1 MFVGL
6 LFYIPELAQGT
17 YRKSKIS
24 NPWRRWKNCCC
35 CCCGCIPIMTPTP
48 WFSKNHHN
56 LQNLSKEN
64 VIVFCFFLPNPIWG
78 TLKYFSHNTL
88 CLWVSFSTSLSKHKA
103 HIENPKFLTP
113 GGGEIIIV
121 VVIIVGY
128 YIQWC
133 PRKALRE
140 ATPSSVCSLASA
152 QDSKLQDLWG
162 L

>member
-6 LFYIPELAQGT
+6 LSYIPEQAQGRC
-17 YRKSKIS
+17 RKSKIS
-24 NPWRRWKNCCC
+24 NPWRRWKSCCC
-35 CCCGCIPIMTPTP
+35 CYYGCIPHIMTPTP
-48 WFSKNHHN
+48 WFSKNPHN

-113 GGGEIIIV
+113 GGGEKIIIVIV
-121 VVIIVGY
+121 VVIVPPTWPPPHDFQKIF
-128 YIQWC
+128 IIC
-133 PRKALRE
+133 KI
-140 ATPSSVCSLASA
+140 
-152 QDSKLQDLWG
+152 
-162 L
+162 

>member
-1 MFVGL
+1 MFPTTLYVCGSPFL
-6 LFYIPELAQGT
+6 LFYIPEQAQGT

-24 NPWRRWKNCCC
+24 NPWRRWNYCFYCYC
-35 CCCGCIPIMTPTP
+35 YCTPHIMIPTP

-113 GGGEIIIV
+113 GGGEKIV
-121 VVIIVGY
+121 VVIVVVSPTS
-128 YIQWC
+128 W
-133 PRKALRE
+133 P
-140 ATPSSVCSLASA
+140 PPH
-152 QDSKLQDLWG
+152 D
-162 L
+162 